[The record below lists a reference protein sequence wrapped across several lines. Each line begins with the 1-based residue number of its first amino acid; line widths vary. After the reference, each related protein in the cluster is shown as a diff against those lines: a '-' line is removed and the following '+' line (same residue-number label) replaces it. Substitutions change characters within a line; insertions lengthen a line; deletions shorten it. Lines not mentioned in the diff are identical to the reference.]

1 MSTAS
6 SFWPHTGS
14 SRATCEQSARAVP
27 AEAPV
32 SRSPRPVGFRDRWV
46 TGSALEAG
54 PPWAR
59 GTQPLRTLQSVSPQ
73 PPSHRAPCPA
83 PGGLCKAT
91 SPRKALAA
99 PRGARPASLLP
110 GASDTS
116 WSSLLARID
125 LIFSAKWKAVG
136 NAGLGHPGF
145 LAVNESQPNGKPG
158 EAPARRSDA
167 DAGSTGG
174 AEGRRPATGRPP
186 GAAPQGTSQLAP
198 R

>member
-1 MSTAS
+1 M
-6 SFWPHTGS
+6 
-14 SRATCEQSARAVP
+14 
-27 AEAPV
+27 
-32 SRSPRPVGFRDRWV
+32 GFRDRWV

-59 GTQPLRTLQSVSPQ
+59 GTQPLRKLQSVSPQ
-73 PPSHRAPCPA
+73 PPVTQGPLPGPRRPLQSNLPA
-83 PGGLCKAT
+83 
-91 SPRKALAA
+91 RKVLTA

-145 LAVNESQPNGKPG
+145 LAVNESQPDGKPG